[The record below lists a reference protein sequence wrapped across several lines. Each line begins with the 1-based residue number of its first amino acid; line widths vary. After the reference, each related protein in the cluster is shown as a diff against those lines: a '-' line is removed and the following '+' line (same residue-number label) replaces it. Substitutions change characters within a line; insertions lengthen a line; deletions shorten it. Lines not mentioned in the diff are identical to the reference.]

1 MGFFDGIA
9 NFFGG
14 GTPPAYQTPQN
25 IKDFMQPI
33 QTTELQKV
41 AAYQNLLKNK
51 QDYDTAQNSMDL
63 IQNALQ
69 TPDVGEDMRNKWR
82 QQLADYEQARNSAA
96 QAAESTRKSAAAL
109 GIDVSDYGSDKSLQE
124 SEQALRNYKN
134 VGVQNFLNLPTLDEL
149 EENRYRELRSQG
161 ASPGMAN
168 RILNRERDGMRDL
181 LSKKYTDAMTTYGTN
196 PDGSIDQG
204 IGMQLLRGLAKVD
217 PVTAQMFYGGFA
229 TPGKVY
235 DANQQRNTQLD
246 VASLNNAA
254 ALERVMANINAN
266 WRNAEAQR
274 ETQKTLLDWS
284 LDSREKEAQLDRDL
298 QWQMKTLDF
307 VSRGINGTNKNNLS
321 PFMQSVEDLK
331 TVYGFYKDGATEE
344 EKSEALSQAVTGAMK
359 KHYKDEFNGGITA
372 FTEDLQTGL
381 AMGLTPQEALEYAQ
395 SRRGWNPDKNSKA
408 QGIFNQFD
416 VMFDNVI
423 QGNIDEAG
431 KMFQALDENA
441 EINQDEF
448 FKQFNKDELPKY
460 KALSDAYK
468 KYFDVGRNAE
478 TADEKTLADAKD
490 NLIASVRA
498 VKRGTTASDELAAMK
513 NARAT
518 ERRTHGEEKPA
529 DNSVAKANQNV
540 RALLGDNNST
550 NGNTQSAQNVTP
562 QIGGAGYP
570 YTRPPTDNF
579 FGIRYGNYYR

>member
-1 MGFFDGIA
+1 MAFLGGL
-9 NFFGG
+9 FGG
-14 GTPPAYQTPQN
+14 VAPFPQTYQTPQN

-33 QTTELQKV
+33 PVSEMQ
-41 AAYQNLLKNK
+41 AASIAQNLLGAK
-51 QDYDTAQNSMDL
+51 QGYDTAQKSMDL

-69 TPDVGEDMRNKWR
+69 TPDVGEDMRNKWQR
-82 QQLADYEQARNSAA
+82 KLNEYKQARDAAA
-96 QAAESTRKSAAAL
+96 QTANSLRNTAATL
-109 GIDVSDYGSDKSLQE
+109 GIDVSDYGNDKTLQE
-124 SEQALRNYKN
+124 SNQAFQNHK
-134 VGVQNFLNLPTLDEL
+134 QMAFKNFLNLPTQKEL
-149 EENRYRELRSQG
+149 EDDLYAKMRLRG
-161 ASPGMAN
+161 ASPRTAEAIVSEERGAIKQQLA
-168 RILNRERDGMRDL
+168 RRLNDFMG
-181 LSKKYTDAMTTYGTN
+181 TYGKN
-196 PDGSIDQG
+196 PDGSIDQDVG
-204 IGMQLLRGLAKVD
+204 IAAIGSVLQDPQQVAQLFVS
-217 PVTAQMFYGGFA
+217 GFA
-229 TPGKVY
+229 MPQKVY

-254 ALERVMANINAN
+254 ALERVMANIDAN

-284 LDSREKEAQLDRDL
+284 LDSREKEAQLDREHAERLAAVKLASGLGNGGNGQSQYMKDINDL
-298 QWQMKTLDF
+298 VNVLEASGLSKEEATSRAIDVATKKHFKDF
-307 VSRGINGTNKNNLS
+307 YNEK
-321 PFMQSVEDLK
+321 VEDIRK
-331 TVYGFYKDGATEE
+331 NI
-344 EKSEALSQAVTGAMK
+344 EAGVAL
-359 KHYKDEFNGGITA
+359 
-372 FTEDLQTGL
+372 
-381 AMGLTPQEALEYAQ
+381 GLTGNDLEDYVKTKA
-395 SRRGWNPDKNSKA
+395 GWKPKEGSKA

-448 FKQFNKDELPKY
+448 FKQFDKDELPKY

-518 ERRTHGEEKPA
+518 VRRTHGEEKPA
-529 DNSVAKANQNV
+529 DNSMARANQNA
-540 RALLGDNNST
+540 RALLGDKNTNNGT
-550 NGNTQSAQNVTP
+550 AQPPQWDAYGTYNQGRGTRQYNGWDAYGTQ
-562 QIGGAGYP
+562 
-570 YTRPPTDNF
+570 TR
-579 FGIRYGNYYR
+579 